1 MEIDLLTPLELEK
14 FEHLFPPYLLS
25 ELPADE
31 ILLGC
36 VNEDPLD
43 AAGILMAHPAEA
55 ELFVDWIYVDP
66 SYRRKGAGKAMLNV
80 LLDTAA
86 ESDAVDAV
94 TLVFSEEQEDLDSFL
109 AACGFAV
116 FMREGDKGFL
126 CSLGAFPKLPVKSA
140 LVGALLPLP
149 KVPEKTL
156 QRFSDLLSQSAVPGL
171 AIETPIEAERYLPES
186 CMLLEN
192 GTIRGAC
199 FVEKNAFG
207 LSIAWIFNNCSVPDM
222 IIHIVNESVGLLQK
236 HYPAD
241 TALSFA
247 SVNPGVERF
256 VERRVPVQSR
266 AEIYIGTYRF
276 DLED

>member
-43 AAGILMAHPAEA
+43 AAGILMAHPDEG
-55 ELFVDWIYVDP
+55 ELFIDWIYVDEP
-66 SYRRKGAGKAMLNV
+66 YRGKGAGKAMLDILV
-80 LLDTAA
+80 DTAA
-86 ESDAVDAV
+86 EADAVDAV
-94 TLVFSEEQEDLDSFL
+94 SVVFSQDQPDLEPFL
-109 AACGFAV
+109 KACGFAV
-116 FMREGDKGFL
+116 FMREGDTGYL
-126 CSLGAFPKLPVKSA
+126 CSLGAFPKLPVKSQP
-140 LVGALLPLP
+140 VGELLPLP
-149 KVPEKTL
+149 KVPAKAL
-156 QRFSDLLSQSAVPGL
+156 RSFSDLLSEAAVPGI

-199 FVEKNAFG
+199 FLEKNDVG

-222 IIHIVNESVGLLQK
+222 IVHIVNESIGLLQK

-241 TALSFA
+241 TLLRFA

-256 VERRVPVQSR
+256 IDRRVPVLHR
-266 AEIYIGTYRF
+266 AEIYIATYRF